1 MPHWLATTPATKGGQ
16 DTDHIQRFDPVYWTV
31 NFPRP
36 MMASVTTPAPDAL
49 RVECDFYHEGE
60 LAGLIWDSADTLDH
74 PLLSYETNRDYTR
87 TTLRFRW
94 RSSDIIPLDAPNGP
108 TLTIEGR
115 DASGA
120 ARAWY
125 VRLWNYATGTP
136 DNAQIVLPFS
146 TLESGYG
153 LPGEALHVADID
165 RMFISLVPTGFVPGS
180 IARLPARQSGWA
192 EMTQIACDGE
202 RAMLDIGDVQV
213 PPHGEQIATGYDD
226 AYNQTPARL
235 IRMIRALGYE
245 KRILHYV
252 GMSHFFA
259 LEADGGDLIAAQD
272 GALCGPA
279 QAWHRDFLAL
289 ARAAGFGVILSLS
302 YELFAAHCPATWQQ
316 RAADG
321 ASGRTGWVPPSALLS
336 PANEDAMAWLRAVAL
351 RFVVLQT
358 GAGLPPVFQI
368 GEPWWWVMPDGRPCL
383 YDDAARVAFGNP
395 WAIRPADRQPAR
407 PADDS

>member
-74 PLLSYETNRDYTR
+74 PLLSYATDRDYSR

-94 RSSDIIPLDAPNGP
+94 RSAGIIPLDAPNGP

-120 ARAWY
+120 VRAWY
-125 VRLWNYATGTP
+125 VRLWNYAIGTSE
-136 DNAQIVLPFS
+136 DAQIVLPFS
-146 TLESGYG
+146 MLESGYG
-153 LPGEALHVADID
+153 LPGEAVHVADID
-165 RMFISLVPTGFVPGS
+165 RMFISLVPAGFVPGS
-180 IARLPARQSGWA
+180 TARLPAPQSGWA
-192 EMTQIACDGE
+192 EMTGIVCDGE
-202 RAMLDIGDVQV
+202 RAMLEIGDVQV

-235 IRMIRALGYE
+235 LRMIRALGYE

-259 LEADGGDLIAAQD
+259 L
-272 GALCGPA
+272 
-279 QAWHRDFLAL
+279 R
-289 ARAAGFGVILSLS
+289 
-302 YELFAAHCPATWQQ
+302 
-316 RAADG
+316 
-321 ASGRTGWVPPSALLS
+321 SGWR
-336 PANEDAMAWLRAVAL
+336 
-351 RFVVLQT
+351 
-358 GAGLPPVFQI
+358 
-368 GEPWWWVMPDGRPCL
+368 
-383 YDDAARVAFGNP
+383 
-395 WAIRPADRQPAR
+395 
-407 PADDS
+407 